1 MTETDGASGDQPADI
16 FTELLRLQGEAARQV
31 MQAFA
36 PDAVKALPSEQDAEA
51 LGASILALQDNWL
64 KLWSL
69 PPAQA
74 DGGEALAPLMA
85 DPAQWLEVMQAQM
98 QGLYA
103 RMPALDPLAQQEIW
117 QEWAALWQQIA
128 GQFNAAGEDAPAT
141 PALPRKDRRFADPAW
156 QQQPVFAL
164 IHQTYLLLAEK
175 VGEAVDTLS
184 GVTEAE
190 REQLRFATRSVM
202 DAMSPANFPLMNPV
216 VLERTIATQGENL
229 VKGMERLAHDLEAG
243 QLTHA
248 DASRFVLGENVA
260 ATPGQ
265 VIHRDPLYEVIQYSP
280 ATEQVLAVPLV
291 IFPPWIN
298 RFYILDLNPAK
309 SFVRWAVEQGIT
321 VVLVSWKSAD
331 ASMADVTMDDYARAQ
346 IAVIDLVRERLQV
359 PAVHTLGYC
368 VAGTTLAATLAV
380 LARRGQADKVASVTF
395 LTAQVDFEH
404 AGDLKLF
411 TEDTGL
417 ELVKA
422 ASTDGYLDGRYMAAT
437 FNLLRGTDLIW
448 NTVVNH
454 YLLGQ
459 DYPAFDL
466 LFWNGDVTNLPA
478 RWHRQ
483 YLDTC
488 YRRNA
493 LVVPDAVTLDGTAVD
508 LGLVEVPAYVQ
519 AGREDHIAPPES
531 VLRLPQVLSGPVRF
545 VLAGSG
551 HIAGVVNP
559 PSSGKYQYWTGPQP
573 SHDGVA
579 TVADFVAA
587 ATEHPGS
594 WWPDWHGWL
603 QALAPDTVSATGRR
617 KPGGKG
623 NPALEPAPGSY
634 VRLR

>member
-1 MTETDGASGDQPADI
+1 MTDTHGAPGNQPADI

-36 PDAVKALPSEQDAEA
+36 PEAVKALPSEQDAEA

-64 KLWSL
+64 KLWAL
-69 PPAQA
+69 PAEQA
-74 DGGEALAPLMA
+74 DSDGALAPLMA
-85 DPAQWLEVMQAQM
+85 DPAQWLEVMQDQV
-98 QGLYA
+98 QQLYA
-103 RMPALDPLAQQEIW
+103 RMPALDPAQQQDVW
-117 QEWAALWQQIA
+117 QEWAALWQQITA
-128 GQFNAAGEDAPAT
+128 QFADGLADD
-141 PALPRKDRRFADPAW
+141 PALPRHDRRFADPAW
-156 QQQPVFAL
+156 RQQPVFAL

-175 VGEAVDTLS
+175 VFAAVDGLQ
-184 GVTEAE
+184 GVSEAE
-190 REQLRFATRSVM
+190 REQLRFATRSAM

-243 QLTHA
+243 QLTHT
-248 DASRFVLGENVA
+248 DTSRFVLGENVA

-265 VIHRDPLYEVIQYSP
+265 VIHRDPMYEVIQYSP

-309 SFVRWAVEQGIT
+309 SFVRWAVDQGLT
-321 VVLVSWKSAD
+321 VFMVSWKSAD
-331 ASMADVTMDDYARAQ
+331 ASMADVTMDDYVRAQ
-346 IAVIDLVRERLQV
+346 IAVIDLVRDRLQV

-380 LARRGQADKVASVTF
+380 LARRGEDHKVASVTF
-395 LTAQVDFEH
+395 LTAQVDFEQ
-404 AGDLKLF
+404 AGELKLF

-466 LFWNGDVTNLPA
+466 LFWNSDVTNLPA
-478 RWHRQ
+478 RWHQQ

-493 LVVPDAVTLDGTAVD
+493 LVVPDAVEVDGTAVD

-531 VLRLPQVLSGPVRF
+531 VLKLPQVLSGPVRF

-559 PSSGKYQYWTGPQP
+559 PSAGKYQYWTGPQGAA
-573 SHDGVA
+573 SVA
-579 TVADFVAA
+579 EFLAA
-587 ATEHPGS
+587 ADEHKGS
-594 WWPDWHGWL
+594 WWPDWIGWL
-603 QALAPDTVSATGRR
+603 TALAPDTVPATGRR

-623 NPALEPAPGSY
+623 NPALEPAPGTY
-634 VRLR
+634 VRTR